1 MPTVI
6 LLNPLN
12 CVSSSLLSSAACK
25 PVVSDIASVEAVTS
39 PRFDSA
45 VSALPDGCTIGV
57 LT

>member
-39 PRFDSA
+39 PRFDCA
-45 VSALPDGCTIGV
+45 VSALSDVFPIG
-57 LT
+57 